1 MRRPSRSVAL
11 PYRAW
16 KRRWAAT
23 CRPRRPT
30 SRRAP
35 RRGRAGGSTHPA
47 HCQGDKRVNSTLI
60 GTSCVRV
67 FAVCQPVLHH
77 NGKMA
82 RGKRQQENGIMSNL
96 PSRDEGQYCRHALP
110 IECAGVWSWS
120 NIPTTNSAV
129 LHYRWRVGYLKDNP
143 TSRRS
148 EWLILQSAANCPKS
162 SWVQMFAC
170 IAHISCL
177 NSLEDTHTS
186 TGTLL
191 YSIWNMVNII
201 YSVYI

>member
-1 MRRPSRSVAL
+1 MILTTLTILARPDWTGWAKNRILLAVWTRPWRQCVLLVLLAAHWGHFLPPCVLFSAVFFQSLRAETACAAVAL

-16 KRRWAAT
+16 IRRWAAT

-67 FAVCQPVLHH
+67 FAVCQPALHH

-82 RGKRQQENGIMSNL
+82 RGKK
-96 PSRDEGQYCRHALP
+96 A
-110 IECAGVWSWS
+110 AGKC
-120 NIPTTNSAV
+120 N
-129 LHYRWRVGYLKDNP
+129 H
-143 TSRRS
+143 
-148 EWLILQSAANCPKS
+148 EQ
-162 SWVQMFAC
+162 FA
-170 IAHISCL
+170 I
-177 NSLEDTHTS
+177 
-186 TGTLL
+186 
-191 YSIWNMVNII
+191 
-201 YSVYI
+201 